1 MSNDSEIDSDVTRE
15 WQALTQGVFKE
26 FEPIFEETFVN
37 GTANNELR
45 CKIKCKTTGFIEE
58 IKNGV

>member
-1 MSNDSEIDSDVTRE
+1 MSNDSEIDNDVTRE
-15 WQALTQGVFKE
+15 WQALMQGVFKE

-37 GTANNELR
+37 GTANNGHE
-45 CKIKCKTTGFIEE
+45 IKCKTTGFIEE